1 MAHYMIQAS
10 YAAETWG
17 ALVQNP
23 QQRTEHIGN
32 MLESVGG
39 RLISLYYTFGESD
52 IVLIAE
58 APSNVALASIVMTV
72 AAGGAATDI
81 KTTDDRR
88 RGCRS
93 PHRSAVGLLFPTRL
107 TASGKRSPQNLQPA
121 NKQAVPAVPAVPARQ
136 RLTNAKTRR
145 GSTANRESRYAAA
158 FRPTSIGE
166 IQPASSRSHFS
177 CASKSA

>member
-10 YAAETWG
+10 YSAETWG

-107 TASGKRSPQNLQPA
+107 TASGKRSPQNLRPA
-121 NKQAVPAVPAVPARQ
+121 NKQAVPARH